1 MLLSELYTP
10 KQVLHYICPIAIS
23 LATDR
28 VADVR
33 IIAFKLVGTNNHSF
47 IRATINSRSLGNV
60 RLKICVFPTPRWLLL
75 HHYCLQVQLHNLEKC
90 IYIFVILWGKA
101 NGVETK
107 ISTIRLILF
116 FPFLLIMGF
125 RLPCCR
131 SMCCCNDSMNVLR
144 RDLSTNMSVI

>member
-10 KQVLHYICPIAIS
+10 KQVLHYICPIALS

-33 IIAFKLVGTNNHSF
+33 IIAFKLVSTNNHSF
-47 IRATINSRSLGNV
+47 IRATINSRSSGNV
-60 RLKICVFPTPRWLLL
+60 CNTRTIVVTLLISSGSIA
-75 HHYCLQVQLHNLEKC
+75 QR
-90 IYIFVILWGKA
+90 GKKYYVYTFLLFFEGKLMA
-101 NGVETK
+101 LRQKFKQSDEYY
-107 ISTIRLILF
+107 F

-131 SMCCCNDSMNVLR
+131 LVCYYNDSMSVLR
-144 RDLSTNMSVI
+144 RDLYTNMSVI

>member
-10 KQVLHYICPIAIS
+10 KQVLHYICPIALS

-33 IIAFKLVGTNNHSF
+33 IIAFKLVSTNNHSF
-47 IRATINSRSLGNV
+47 IRATINSRSSGNV
-60 RLKICVFPTPRWLLL
+60 CNTRTIVVTLLISSGSIAQRGKK
-75 HHYCLQVQLHNLEKC
+75 YYV
-90 IYIFVILWGKA
+90 YIFLLFFEGKLMA
-101 NGVETK
+101 LRQKLKQSDEYY
-107 ISTIRLILF
+107 F

-131 SMCCCNDSMNVLR
+131 LVCYYNDSMSVLR
-144 RDLSTNMSVI
+144 RDLYTNMSVI